1 MKKQLEFI
9 QNVSLFSGAFLFL
22 FSMVMAFNS
31 QVDRQVMEKWLFV
44 MFFSEL
50 MLIASCISIYVNR
63 NEK

>member
-9 QNVSLFSGAFLFL
+9 QNVSLLSGALLFL
-22 FSMVMAFNS
+22 FSMVMAFNNS
-31 QVDRQVMEKWLFV
+31 YDKEVMEKWLFV